1 MKKLNN
7 KGFAISTVIYAVL
20 IIAVLIMG
28 MLLSTM
34 VFSKKTT
41 DDLVYSVEKDLNSHI
56 EEQDLKISSKICKRA
71 KTLHSITCTSYSTEG
86 YCKATKAGSGQDSIT
101 FGQIGTSGKLASG
114 DAFDCD
120 VNGDGTYDAATER
133 FYYVSDLNSST
144 AILIYYTYTNRYPY
158 NAQSSNSYSGPIT
171 AVGAL
176 PTTTEWSNIS
186 LVQKTSQIYNNEGGT
201 TVKVYSSSPTP
212 SSYTLPKY
220 TYTTAAR
227 LLTLTE
233 YNKITNTDIF
243 WEKFGHMDPDCVWLN
258 TPPASGGGSQV
269 MAVYNPTF
277 TVIATRPYNVLTS
290 CAVKPVIEVS
300 KGLIVY

>member
-1 MKKLNN
+1 MRKKQKHYLSIIIILILCITIGYAYLSSTLN
-7 KGFAISTVIYAVL
+7 GEITTVNIYPV
-20 IIAVLIMG
+20 
-28 MLLSTM
+28 TR
-34 VFSKKTT
+34 KC
-41 DDLVYSVEKDLNSHI
+41 
-56 EEQDLKISSKICKRA
+56 QRA
-71 KTLHSITCTSYSTEG
+71 KTLHSITCTSSSTEG
-86 YCKATKAGSGQDSIT
+86 YCKAGRRKDSIT

-120 VNGDGTYDAATER
+120 VNGDGIFNDATER

-158 NAQSSNSYSGPIT
+158 NAQTSNSYSGPIT

-176 PTTTEWSNIS
+176 PTTTKWSNIS
-186 LVQKTSQIYNNEGGT
+186 LVQKTSQIYNHSGGT
-201 TVKVYSSSPTP
+201 TVVDSSNKTN
-212 SSYTLPKY
+212 TLPKY

-243 WEKFGHMDPDCVWLN
+243 WENFGNMDPNCVWLN
-258 TPPASGGGSQV
+258 TPLASGGGSQV
-269 MAVYNPTF
+269 MAVYNPTY
-277 TVIATRPYNVLTS
+277 TSIATMPYSVSTS

>member
-1 MKKLNN
+1 MRKKQKHYLSIIIILILCITIGYAYLSSTLN
-7 KGFAISTVIYAVL
+7 GEITTVNIYPV
-20 IIAVLIMG
+20 
-28 MLLSTM
+28 TR
-34 VFSKKTT
+34 KC
-41 DDLVYSVEKDLNSHI
+41 
-56 EEQDLKISSKICKRA
+56 QRA
-71 KTLHSITCTSYSTEG
+71 TTLHSITCTSSSTEG
-86 YCKATKAGSGQDSIT
+86 YCKAGRRKDSIT

-120 VNGDGTYDAATER
+120 VNGDGIFNDATER

-158 NAQSSNSYSGPIT
+158 NAQTSNSYSGPIT
-171 AVGAL
+171 AVEAL
-176 PTTTEWSNIS
+176 PTTTKWSNIS
-186 LVQKTSQIYNNEGGT
+186 LVQKTSQIYNHSGGT
-201 TVKVYSSSPTP
+201 TVVDSSNKTH
-212 SSYTLPKY
+212 TLPKY

-243 WEKFGHMDPDCVWLN
+243 WENFGNMDPNCVWLN
-258 TPPASGGGSQV
+258 TPLASGGGSQV
-269 MAVYNPTF
+269 MAVYNPVYTS
-277 TVIATRPYNVLTS
+277 IATMPYSVSTS

>member
-1 MKKLNN
+1 MRKKQKHYLS
-7 KGFAISTVIYAVL
+7 IIIVL
-20 IIAVLIMG
+20 ILCITIGYAY
-28 MLLSTM
+28 LSTTLNAEI
-34 VFSKKTT
+34 TT
-41 DDLVYSVEKDLNSHI
+41 VNIYPVTRKC
-56 EEQDLKISSKICKRA
+56 QRA
-71 KTLHSITCTSYSTEG
+71 KTLHSITCTSSSTEG
-86 YCKATKAGSGQDSIT
+86 YCKAGKRKDSIT

-120 VNGDGTYDAATER
+120 VNGDGVYDSVTER
-133 FYYVSDLNSST
+133 FYYVSDLNSGT

-158 NAQSSNSYSGPIT
+158 NARTSDSYSGPLT

-186 LVQKTSQIYNNEGGT
+186 LVQKTSQIYNHSGGT
-201 TVKVYSSSPTP
+201 TVIDSSNKTH
-212 SSYTLPKY
+212 TLPKY

-243 WEKFGHMDPDCVWLN
+243 WEKFGYMDPNCVWLN
-258 TPPASGGGSQV
+258 TPLASGGGSQV
-269 MAVYNPTF
+269 MAVYNPTY
-277 TVIATRPYNVLTS
+277 TSIATMPYSVSTS